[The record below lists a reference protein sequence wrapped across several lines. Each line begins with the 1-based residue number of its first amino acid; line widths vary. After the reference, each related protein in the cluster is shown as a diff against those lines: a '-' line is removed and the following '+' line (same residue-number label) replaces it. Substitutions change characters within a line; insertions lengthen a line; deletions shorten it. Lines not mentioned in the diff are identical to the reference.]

1 MMRDP
6 VSLLNI
12 PPKAIRYAADLRA
25 STGLSMSDVFR
36 LALVRGYLVE
46 LTRIA
51 PDEAGHYGGVDGLV
65 LAKALRRLLA
75 SAIDL
80 LLEHGQHPYQ
90 RAFRGAVE
98 PHAPIHSPQV
108 LSANERTDGQGAPF
122 DRALGEDLEPL
133 GIDFGLSEVST

>member
-6 VSLLNI
+6 VSLRNI
-12 PPKAIRYAADLRA
+12 PPEAMRYAAGLSA

-36 LALVRGYLVE
+36 LALVSGCLVE

-51 PDEAGHYGGVDGLV
+51 PDEAGRYGGVDGLV

-90 RAFRGAVE
+90 GAFRGAVE
-98 PHAPIHSPQV
+98 PHASLHSSQV
-108 LSANERTDGQGAPF
+108 LSASEPTDEQGATF
-122 DRALGEDLEPL
+122 DRALGEDLELL
-133 GIDFGLSEVST
+133 GIGFGLSEASA